1 MSLIT
6 APLPGVPT
14 VRAMI
19 LRPVL
24 AYFSEEPGKLA
35 MLLHRNNLS
44 PDIFDDP
51 YAPIPLTHYLNVME
65 QAAVIAGDPFLGARL
80 GFATGPGSMAGIG
93 IRAALASTIRRAFV
107 AFAQFFSS
115 VQSDTQVVL
124 AEDEEHFIIKY
135 LITAPRGSPMRQD
148 VEFSL
153 SCYCRLIRDA
163 FDRRP
168 VEIRFAHPALPGR
181 RALTKLYGA
190 PVLFSQLENS
200 LVMRKED
207 VDAVVRVEDTD
218 TIAVIERH
226 LRDQCRDDHRTGA
239 WSEQVEALISLYLGT
254 RHTNIEVI
262 AAALQIAPRALQR
275 RLAGEGQSFRSLLAR
290 VRHQRAE
297 VFLREG
303 TASQEAI
310 AIALG
315 YADASAFC
323 RAFIKYTGRTPGAIR
338 KEKVNGH

>member
-1 MSLIT
+1 
-6 APLPGVPT
+6 
-14 VRAMI
+14 MI

-226 LRDQCRDDHRTGA
+226 LRDQCRDDHRTGV